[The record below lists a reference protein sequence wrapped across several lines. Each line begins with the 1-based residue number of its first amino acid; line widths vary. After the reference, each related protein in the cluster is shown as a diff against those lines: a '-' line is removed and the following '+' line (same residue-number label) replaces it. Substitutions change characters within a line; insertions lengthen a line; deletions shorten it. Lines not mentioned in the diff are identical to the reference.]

1 MVADAVRSLP
11 DEVVE
16 IVHDLRAPLGVAS
29 GYLSLLTDGS
39 FGSAPEAWS
48 APLEVLS
55 MKLEEA
61 RVLVDD
67 ILALRRIDSTVPV
80 GGVDDHI
87 NLTEVA
93 RTAAK
98 RAQPRARLLHGSVVV
113 DARRTEPA
121 VAQGDQERTLRILDN
136 LINNALV
143 YSGNAR
149 RVVLRVEDADG
160 LQVAVEDSGAGIPE
174 ERRTHLFEPFSR
186 DDGSTE
192 AGSGLGLFISRTL
205 ARQMGGDLTLDDRP
219 DTAGSRF
226 VLHLR
231 PADHRPVA
239 DARSA

>member
-1 MVADAVRSLP
+1 VADVVRSLP

-29 GYLSLLTDGS
+29 GYLSMLKDGS
-39 FGSAPEAWS
+39 FGSAPEEWS

-55 MKLEEA
+55 LKLEEA
-61 RVLVDD
+61 RVLVDG
-67 ILALRRIDSTVPV
+67 ILALRRIDSTASIHMR
-80 GGVDDHI
+80 DDHI

-113 DARRTEPA
+113 DSDRIGSA
-121 VAQGDQERTLRILDN
+121 VAQGDQDRTLRILDN

-143 YSGNAR
+143 YSGDAR
-149 RVVLRVEDADG
+149 RVVLRVEDVGG

-174 ERRTHLFEPFSR
+174 ERRVHLFEPFSR
-186 DDGSTE
+186 DDESTE
-192 AGSGLGLFISRTL
+192 VGSGLGLFISRTL
-205 ARQMGGDLTLDDRP
+205 AREMGGDLTLDDRP
-219 DTAGSRF
+219 GDRGSRF

-231 PADHRPVA
+231 PAGTPG
-239 DARSA
+239 

>member
-1 MVADAVRSLP
+1 MADVVRSLP

-29 GYLSLLTDGS
+29 GYLSMLKDGS
-39 FGSAPEAWS
+39 FGLAPEEWS

-55 MKLEEA
+55 LKLEEA
-61 RVLVDD
+61 RVLVDG
-67 ILALRRIDSTVPV
+67 ILALRRIDSSESTRMH
-80 GGVDDHI
+80 DDHI

-113 DARRTEPA
+113 DAERSASA
-121 VAQGDQERTLRILDN
+121 VAQGDQDRTLRILDN

-143 YSGNAR
+143 YSGKGR

-174 ERRTHLFEPFSR
+174 ERRVHLFEPFAR

-192 AGSGLGLFISRTL
+192 IGSGLGLFISRTL
-205 ARQMGGDLTLDDRP
+205 AREMGGDLTLDDRP
-219 DTAGSRF
+219 GAVGSRF

-231 PADHRPVA
+231 PADEQRVT